1 MLGWD
6 YKPLRKYGEGAR
18 VRVYYQLVRS
28 APWPENIR
36 AAISAE
42 ENRRKAGR
50 PGRRDANG
58 SDGAQ

>member
-1 MLGWD
+1 MA
-6 YKPLRKYGEGAR
+6 REGAR

-36 AAISAE
+36 AAITAE

-50 PGRRDANG
+50 PGRRDATD

>member
-6 YKPLRKYGEGAR
+6 YKSLRKYGEGAR
-18 VRVYYQLVRS
+18 GRVYYQMVPS
-28 APWPENIR
+28 APWPDNIR
-36 AAISAE
+36 AAITPE

-50 PGRRDANG
+50 PGRRDATD